1 MDLMEG
7 TNIDL
12 SLWCY
17 QPAPRDY
24 HGEAVEEKL
33 GHLDLG
39 IDESMERAINPMK
52 FVRQELSE
60 LRCGDHN
67 DPSRVGADA
76 GMCVCDLLERME
88 NLAEQDWIPKSLF
101 VECLAASGYSEQRSL
116 EKYRIY
122 ARKKLGEEDNETLL
136 ALWEAEQN
144 ARNWSLQYRRDNP
157 ERSSE
162 ARTAYGE
169 VRQPRDDLRK
179 YINEETDR
187 IMAESC

>member
-1 MDLMEG
+1 MEG

-17 QPAPRDY
+17 QPAPRDFVKE
-24 HGEAVEEKL
+24 GVLQKL
-33 GHLDLG
+33 GHLEVE

-60 LRCGDHN
+60 LRCDGHS
-67 DPSRVGADA
+67 DPSRAEAAV
-76 GMCVCDLLERME
+76 GMCVCDLLERMDD
-88 NLAEQDWIPKSLF
+88 LADQDWIPKRAF
-101 VECLAASGYSEQRSL
+101 VECLAASGYSDELSL
-116 EKYRIY
+116 EKYEIY
-122 ARKKLGEEDNETLL
+122 VHEKLSEQNSELHS
-136 ALWEAEQN
+136 ALWEAGRN
-144 ARNWSLQYRRDNP
+144 ARNWSHQYRRDNP

-169 VRQPRDDLRK
+169 VRQARDDLRK

-187 IMAESC
+187 MMAESC